1 MSIVDVAA
9 TIGAVCVAG
18 SRLVSALQPF
28 WKKLPRSLAV
38 LAPVLVLSLPQVADA
53 AGIVKTDVDLVNFLI
68 TAVALL
74 APGVAEA
81 IDDKPAA

>member
-9 TIGAVCVAG
+9 TVAAVATAG
-18 SRLVSALQPF
+18 SRLISALNPF
-28 WKKLPRSLAV
+28 WKALPRPLTV
-38 LAPVLVLSLPQVADA
+38 LAPVLVLALPQVADA
-53 AGIVKTDVDLVNFLI
+53 AGLVKTDVDFVSFVI

-81 IDDKPAA
+81 VDAA